1 MPTILT
7 KWERK
12 PRKQCLSLMYTYGI
26 LKLSLNELGHF
37 GFHLASKFFVE
48 EEIMSLPLFFILP
61 KVLIGLDL

>member
-1 MPTILT
+1 
-7 KWERK
+7 
-12 PRKQCLSLMYTYGI
+12 MYTYGI
-26 LKLSLNELGHF
+26 LKLPLNELGHF